1 MQYFEKIGTKVLGIG
16 CDVIHLPAFPVCIL
30 FTLKKLYQRL
40 VILSN
45 ERPKED
51 YWIVLF
57 FEHWRLVKKHQ
68 MTSECS
74 FEGQYRVNG
83 ACIPRTRT
91 ARITQWNSV
100 QCSLDFSRKTAGQN
114 CLGVPA
120 FPPPPPPPIRID
132 RDLTDHKDIPH
143 PV

>member
-1 MQYFEKIGTKVLGIG
+1 MTSYTCQLSSMHSIYTEKNFIKDSLSCRMKG
-16 CDVIHLPAFPVCIL
+16 
-30 FTLKKLYQRL
+30 LKKT
-40 VILSN
+40 IESFC
-45 ERPKED
+45 
-51 YWIVLF
+51 F
-57 FEHWRLVKKHQ
+57 FERWRLVKKHQ

-74 FEGQYRVNG
+74 FEGQYRVSG

-100 QCSLDFSRKTAGQN
+100 QCFFNFTHKKPGPN
-114 CLGVPA
+114 FLGVPP

-132 RDLTDHKDIPH
+132 RDLTDHKYIPH